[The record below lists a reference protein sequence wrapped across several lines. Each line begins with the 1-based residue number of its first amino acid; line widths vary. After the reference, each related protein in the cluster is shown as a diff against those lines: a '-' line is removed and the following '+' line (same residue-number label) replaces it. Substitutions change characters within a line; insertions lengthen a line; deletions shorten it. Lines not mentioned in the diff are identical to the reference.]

1 MKSNYSFQNI
11 PQSRIATFDT
21 FSIGLSRHHVSAL
34 IEVDVTNA
42 RDKLKQ
48 LKGKENRISF
58 NAWIIKVISRSLEQ
72 HREAAAF
79 FYNKRKLI
87 VFNDIN
93 VSILVEK
100 KINDKKVPIPMVIE
114 KTNEKSVLQ
123 ITKEIEESKIE
134 SISGKDIVLN
144 KQSKF
149 YKRLYYLMPGII
161 RRSVWKIMLSHPKL
175 AYKNM
180 GNIVI
185 TSLGMMGRINGWFI
199 HKSVHPLSFGIG
211 SIIKKPVVIDDQIKI
226 REILNMTILFDHDV
240 IDGAP
245 FVRFL
250 KDLIRHIE
258 NGDELHSADII

>member
-1 MKSNYSFQNI
+1 M
-11 PQSRIATFDT
+11 
-21 FSIGLSRHHVSAL
+21 
-34 IEVDVTNA
+34 
-42 RDKLKQ
+42 
-48 LKGKENRISF
+48 
-58 NAWIIKVISRSLEQ
+58 
-72 HREAAAF
+72 
-79 FYNKRKLI
+79 
-87 VFNDIN
+87 
-93 VSILVEK
+93 
-100 KINDKKVPIPMVIE
+100 
-114 KTNEKSVLQ
+114 
-123 ITKEIEESKIE
+123 
-134 SISGKDIVLN
+134 SGKDIVLN